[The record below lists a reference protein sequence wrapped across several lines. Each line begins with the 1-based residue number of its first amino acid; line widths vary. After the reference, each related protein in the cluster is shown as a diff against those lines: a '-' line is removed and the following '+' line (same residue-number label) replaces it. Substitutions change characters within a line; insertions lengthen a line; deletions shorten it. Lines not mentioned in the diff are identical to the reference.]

1 MATAKVKAEALSL
14 LDTEASRIWFR
25 RKFNLPPTDQRYLDM
40 DDEGIQREFYIH
52 QELDRRAEEQHK
64 ALTPHCDTC
73 GYEGPPHSLSATLC
87 PRCGAEMTI
96 PEGDSDQTVYRDDAF
111 AQTVKDELGME
122 LPDDLKD

>member
-1 MATAKVKAEALSL
+1 
-14 LDTEASRIWFR
+14 
-25 RKFNLPPTDQRYLDM
+25 M

-73 GYEGPPHSLSATLC
+73 GYEGPPQIMAAKLY